1 MAHILV
7 VDDES
12 DIRDVLKDA
21 LEQLGHFVQTATNG
35 REGLQR
41 LMDHPVDLVLLDM
54 RMPVMSGYEML
65 QSLRTTLRSEVAV
78 LILTG
83 YASLDSMFKC
93 TELGVSGYLP
103 KPFRL
108 DELEGKINSCLAGQL
123 PAPSSL
129 SRATRIK
136 LTAREQ
142 EVLLL
147 MRQGWTDQ
155 EIADKLYI
163 SPNTAHNH
171 VKRIMS
177 KLDCRNRSEVVARS
191 FVEDVFDS

>member
-54 RMPVMSGYEML
+54 RMPVMNGYEML
-65 QSLRTTLRSEVAV
+65 QSLRTTLRSEVPV
-78 LILTG
+78 IILTG

-93 TELGVSGYLP
+93 TELGVNGYLP

-108 DELEGKINSCLAGQL
+108 DELEAKISACLAGQL

-129 SRATRIK
+129 NRATRTK